1 MPAREV
7 PSQRRSGLDIIDQ
20 EKTLCG
26 ISAIVMVCGGRG
38 VATMWVEGGEGV
50 AGIMYNGLICDGP
63 AL

>member
-7 PSQRRSGLDIIDQ
+7 PSQRRLGLDIIDQ

-38 VATMWVEGGEGV
+38 VTTMWVEGGGGGGGHYV
-50 AGIMYNGLICDGP
+50 QWSYL
-63 AL
+63 